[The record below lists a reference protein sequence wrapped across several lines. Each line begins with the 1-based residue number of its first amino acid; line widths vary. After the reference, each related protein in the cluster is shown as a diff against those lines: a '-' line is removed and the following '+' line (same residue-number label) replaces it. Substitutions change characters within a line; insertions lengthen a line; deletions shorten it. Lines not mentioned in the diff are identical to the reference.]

1 MTTIYYIGDSTVAK
15 NTIHTYPQT
24 GMSQGLDRYIGRNV
38 RIESHAKNGRS
49 TRSFLKEGRFA
60 PVEQAMGKGDF
71 LFIQFGHNDEKPD
84 KARHTDPNTREPLIL
99 SALPCGFRIWYNNT
113 IKAMVVQAMKQETF
127 TDIEY
132 SFRKKK
138 TKREEFLEIMDEIIP
153 WDEWV
158 GVIKPYYP
166 KGKRGR
172 PPMGIEKMLRMYLL
186 QIWFNLSDPATE
198 DAIYDSYAMRKFT
211 GIDFMTEAVP
221 DETTLCNFRHLLEAH
236 GLNKLFFDAINRVM
250 VQTGHMMKGGT
261 IVDATIINAPSS
273 TKNAAKARDSEMH
286 QTKKGNEWKF
296 GMKCHIGVDAC
307 SGLVHTITVTAANE
321 HDITQAAALIR
332 EDDEVVYGDSGYLG
346 IQKRPEVTSD
356 AHLSSIDYRINRR
369 PGKLPHVS
377 DNAIDWERYIENR
390 KSSVRCKVE
399 HAFRIIK
406 CQFGYKKTVYRGLKK
421 NENRLYAMFA
431 CANLYALAI
440 AGRKLATT

>member
-1 MTTIYYIGDSTVAK
+1 
-15 NTIHTYPQT
+15 
-24 GMSQGLDRYIGRNV
+24 
-38 RIESHAKNGRS
+38 
-49 TRSFLKEGRFA
+49 
-60 PVEQAMGKGDF
+60 
-71 LFIQFGHNDEKPD
+71 
-84 KARHTDPNTREPLIL
+84 
-99 SALPCGFRIWYNNT
+99 
-113 IKAMVVQAMKQETF
+113 MKQETF

-153 WDEWV
+153 WNEWV
-158 GVIKPYYP
+158 SVIEPYYP

-198 DAIYDSYAMRKFT
+198 DAIYDSYAMRKFA
-211 GIDFMTEAVP
+211 GIDFMQEAVP
-221 DETTLCNFRHLLEAH
+221 DETTLCKFRHLLEEN

-273 TKNAAKARDSEMH
+273 TKNASKARDPEMH
-286 QTKKGNEWKF
+286 QTKKGNEWRF
-296 GMKCHIGVDAC
+296 GMKCHIGVDAGG
-307 SGLVHTITVTAANE
+307 GLVHTLTVTAANE
-321 HDITQAAALIR
+321 HDITQAANLIR
-332 EDDEVVYGDSGYLG
+332 EDDNVVYGDSGYLG
-346 IQKRPEVTSD
+346 IQKRPEIKQNEHFSN
-356 AHLSSIDYRINRR
+356 IEFRINRR
-369 PGKLPHVS
+369 PGSLPKVS

-406 CQFGYKKTVYRGLKK
+406 CQFGYRKTVYRGLKK

-431 CANLYALAI
+431 CANLYSLAI
-440 AGRKLATT
+440 AGQKLPIS